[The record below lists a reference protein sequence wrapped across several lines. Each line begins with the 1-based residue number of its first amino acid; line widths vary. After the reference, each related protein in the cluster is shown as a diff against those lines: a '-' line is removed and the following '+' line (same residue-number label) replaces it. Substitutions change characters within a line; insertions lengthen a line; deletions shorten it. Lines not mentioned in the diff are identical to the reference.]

1 MSKVDILIE
10 QTNFLLDSQKASLAT
25 CKSLFAEFIQ
35 EIERHLKNAKNNED
49 AEILEKVL
57 DMVQEQARILEDDIN
72 EDNHFIAEQLET
84 LKKIKAH
91 QDPKAAEEMLQMMVD
106 VEHIMDTEDFKKSVE
121 EESLV
126 SQGNL
131 RTMIDDLIGAL
142 EEGGAQE
149 VMLLLEALNDLGD
162 SLEEDEFLDEDEW
175 EMCDDEE
182 CDDSS
187 CRLFF
192 VMFWLWSF
200 QS

>member
-1 MSKVDILIE
+1 M
-10 QTNFLLDSQKASLAT
+10 
-25 CKSLFAEFIQ
+25 CKSLFAEFIK
-35 EIERHLKNAKNNED
+35 EIEKHLKNAKKNED

-57 DMVQEQARILEDDIN
+57 DMVQEQARVLEDDIN
-72 EDNHFIAEQLET
+72 EDNRFIAEQLET
-84 LKKIKAH
+84 LQKIKAH
-91 QDPKAAEEMLQMMVD
+91 QDTKAAEEMVRMMVD
-106 VEHIMDTEDFKKSVE
+106 VEQIMDTEDFKKAVE
-121 EESLV
+121 EETLV

-162 SLEEDEFLDEDEW
+162 TLEEDECLDEDEW

-187 CRLFF
+187 CSGCSSSCSGCGSSKVDIFEAFSKLA
-192 VMFWLWSF
+192 
-200 QS
+200 QKEEAKKKN